1 MPEEINNQE
10 SGRAQRCCALCR
22 TPGHTIRTCL
32 KRGDFSKPKRRA
44 LIKLLMETRH
54 KHDVEKFK
62 FGVELITIDQI
73 DQEDIE
79 DTEEV
84 EETTEPETEDDVLL
98 V

>member
-1 MPEEINNQE
+1 MPEETNNQE

-32 KRGDFSKPKRRA
+32 KRNGFSKPQRRA
-44 LIKLLMETRH
+44 LIKLLVETRH

-62 FGVELITIDQI
+62 AGVELVTIDQI
-73 DQEDIE
+73 DQEDVE
-79 DTEEV
+79 DTEE
-84 EETTEPETEDDVLL
+84 TEGPTELETEDDILL